1 MLARASPGVLAFLDS
16 PAALARD
23 ATVLSRTVR
32 TADTPA
38 REHLREPRDCARSPH
53 RRFHHP
59 VPALNA
65 DLVLE
70 VLEAAAV
77 IASAIAGM
85 IIAADKR
92 MDLIGA
98 FALACVNAFGGG
110 TVRDLLLDNRPFYW
124 IANWGYLLAILA
136 ICIPFV
142 YSVKMFRLASAVHKR
157 SLKMDAVGLALF
169 SITGAGIALTND
181 APLIVAILMG
191 VIAGTTGGV
200 LRDVVV
206 NELPD
211 LFAPAASTRARRSA
225 AWPYSSFALRQDVP
239 YAYAATLGTLV
250 IVVLRMVSVRLG
262 IGFPEPQ
269 WNAQRPPT

>member
-1 MLARASPGVLAFLDS
+1 MPPL
-16 PAALARD
+16 
-23 ATVLSRTVR
+23 T
-32 TADTPA
+32 
-38 REHLREPRDCARSPH
+38 
-53 RRFHHP
+53 
-59 VPALNA
+59 A
-65 DLVLE
+65 DLVLDL
-70 VLEAAAV
+70 LEAGAV

-85 IIAADKR
+85 IVAADKR

-98 FALACVNAFGGG
+98 FALACLNAFGGG

-124 IANWGYLLAILA
+124 MANWGYLMAILA

-142 YSVKMFRLASAVHKR
+142 YSVRMFRLANAVHKR

-181 APLIVAILMG
+181 APIIVAILMG

-206 NELPD
+206 NEVPD
-211 LFAPAASTRARRSA
+211 LFRPVGLYATA
-225 AWPYSSFALRQDVP
+225 SFAGVAVFVLALRHDVP
-239 YAYAATLGTLV
+239 YAYAAMLGITV

-262 IGFPEPQ
+262 IGIPTPH
-269 WNAQRPPT
+269 WNAGRPPT